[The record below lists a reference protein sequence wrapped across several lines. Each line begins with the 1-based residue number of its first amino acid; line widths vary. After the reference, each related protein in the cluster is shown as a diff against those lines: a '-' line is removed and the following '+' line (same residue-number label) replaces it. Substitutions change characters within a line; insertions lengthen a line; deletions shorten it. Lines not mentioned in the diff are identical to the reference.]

1 MTWILMLVAIGLAGC
16 DHATKFAAKQ
26 SLAASVPATIVPG
39 VVELVY
45 SENHDT
51 AFSVFR
57 SLGTRAPKA
66 LLVALPVVALGA
78 VGFLAWRRRKVAT
91 KLELTGY
98 AIVIGG
104 ALGNVIDRVFRGYV
118 IDFIHVSHWP
128 VFNVA
133 DIAVAVGV
141 GLLLLS
147 TFVRAKPTPAG
158 GAAPS

>member
-16 DHATKFAAKQ
+16 DHATKYAAQ
-26 SLAASVPATIVPG
+26 QNLSASPTKVVPG
-39 VVELVY
+39 VELVY

-57 SLGTRAPKA
+57 SLGIQAPKA
-66 LLVALPVVALGA
+66 LLIALPIAALLA
-78 VGFLAWRRRKVAT
+78 ISYFAWRRRKVAP
-91 KLELTGY
+91 KLELAGY
-98 AIVIGG
+98 AVVMGG

-118 IDFIHVSHWP
+118 IDFIHVRHWP

-133 DIAVAVGV
+133 DIAVGVGV

-147 TFVRAKPTPAG
+147 SLLRTKVEPSAP
-158 GAAPS
+158 APS